1 MRRTSLVLIPTLFI
15 LLTAGCQPPAQELAP
30 RTMQEVEDAFEAV
43 RAEWQALANADDAA
57 GVAAFYAEDAQLT
70 DPYGNVYTG
79 RAAITE
85 YFQQSFA
92 AASDITIQRSDL
104 VFHGDMVAAYGTFSQ
119 TVQGPEGAM
128 TMSGLWQTVSLFQP
142 DGSIQLRMHQSML
155 PAEPPPE
162 M

>member
-1 MRRTSLVLIPTLFI
+1 MRRIPLVSIPTLLI
-15 LLTAGCQPPAQELAP
+15 LLAAGCQPPAQEMAP
-30 RTMQEVEDAFEAV
+30 RTMQEVEDAFEAA

-57 GVAAFYAEDAQLT
+57 GVVAFYTEDAQFT
-70 DPYGNVYTG
+70 DAYGNVHIGT
-79 RAAITE
+79 AAITE

-92 AASDITIQRSDL
+92 ASSDLTIQRTDL
-104 VFHGDMVAAYGTFSQ
+104 AFHGDMIAASGTYSQ

-142 DGSIQLRMHQSML
+142 DGSTLIRMHQSML
-155 PAEPPPE
+155 PSEPPPE

>member
-15 LLTAGCQPPAQELAP
+15 LLTAGCQQPAQEMAP
-30 RTMQEVEDAFEAV
+30 RTVQEVEDAFEAV

-57 GVAAFYAEDAQLT
+57 GVAAFYAEDAQFT
-70 DPYGNVYTG
+70 DPYGNIYTG

-85 YFQQSFA
+85 YLQQFFA
-92 AASDITIQRSDL
+92 AASDISIQRSDL
-104 VFHGDMVAAYGTFSQ
+104 VAHGDMMAASGTYSQ

-128 TMSGLWQTVSLFQP
+128 TMSGMWQTVSLFQP
-142 DGSIQLRMHQSML
+142 DGSMQLRLHQTML
-155 PAEPPPE
+155 PAEPPPG